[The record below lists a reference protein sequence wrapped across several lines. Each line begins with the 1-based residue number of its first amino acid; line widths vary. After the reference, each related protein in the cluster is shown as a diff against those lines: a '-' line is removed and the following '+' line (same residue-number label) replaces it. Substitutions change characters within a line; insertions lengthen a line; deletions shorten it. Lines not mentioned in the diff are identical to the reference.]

1 MSNDNNHEN
10 PKREYLGLNL
20 GKIGDDLP
28 KDFTFESK
36 NTMNTILG
44 VVEKDIINIM
54 EGKKDVEKK
63 KDKLKDK
70 VKEVKNAMG
79 DNKADKTDK
88 TKWNDFYKNLSK
100 VCISIP
106 FDDEYDKKNS
116 IKATDTNMNDMPHQI
131 FNLVPKFTT
140 KKGDKEKKK
149 RAQYIIGR
157 VASIT
162 KFSNY
167 NLKFLKV
174 LYLEGPKSFVWTPFV
189 NDLFVTC
196 SYAYAKF
203 HQIKKYDT
211 AESTNENNLV
221 FPIML
226 VMEKGCVNVE
236 KCNTEESNEEI
247 PEDCMKFPDAFLNAT
262 TTTEKLKTRQSNYRD
277 KNITAPE
284 STCVFQPI
292 TDNSKEFPSVTFREL
307 VILADILGMDVYQL
321 ITPDDF
327 GLNTDQLYI
336 YYFSIPLK
344 DKEIENFQKSIKN
357 FNDNNNNK
365 EQGFSLKK
373 IKIEWA
379 RTNRKQ
385 QSGGDYEKYLE
396 YKQKYVVLKKISNVN
411 K

>member
-1 MSNDNNHEN
+1 
-10 PKREYLGLNL
+10 
-20 GKIGDDLP
+20 
-28 KDFTFESK
+28 
-36 NTMNTILG
+36 MNS
-44 VVEKDIINIM
+44 D
-54 EGKKDVEKK
+54 
-63 KDKLKDK
+63 
-70 VKEVKNAMG
+70 
-79 DNKADKTDK
+79 
-88 TKWNDFYKNLSK
+88 
-100 VCISIP
+100 
-106 FDDEYDKKNS
+106 
-116 IKATDTNMNDMPHQI
+116 
-131 FNLVPKFTT
+131 
-140 KKGDKEKKK
+140 
-149 RAQYIIGR
+149 
-157 VASIT
+157 
-162 KFSNY
+162 
-167 NLKFLKV
+167 
-174 LYLEGPKSFVWTPFV
+174 
-189 NDLFVTC
+189 
-196 SYAYAKF
+196 
-203 HQIKKYDT
+203 
-211 AESTNENNLV
+211 
-221 FPIML
+221 
-226 VMEKGCVNVE
+226 
-236 KCNTEESNEEI
+236 CNTEESNEEI

-292 TDNSKEFPSVTFREL
+292 SDNYKEFPSVTFREL

-357 FNDNNNNK
+357 FNDNNIEK
-365 EQGFSLKK
+365 GFSLKK